1 MMAWRFSWGQSYIK
15 FKIMKL
21 KWIIWAVIAIAV
33 ICHWGF
39 MGVIASGFAFV
50 LMLDEKEE
58 DNEHC

>member
-1 MMAWRFSWGQSYIK
+1 M
-15 FKIMKL
+15 IMKL

-33 ICHWGF
+33 VCHWGF